1 MKKRKTL
8 LINPAFQFNFIAYCG
23 LTSLMASLAFYIA
36 TTVFMNQLEAF
47 GESLNLSDNHIFW
60 KVLEV
65 HHHNLNYLFFVTALI
80 LFFIQVII
88 GLFYSNK
95 IAGPIYRLT
104 REVKQA
110 KSLNELPIISH
121 REDDLFGELY
131 EAINEKVMQEEPD
144 NKDD

>member
-8 LINPAFQFNFIAYCG
+8 LINPSFQFNFIAYCG
-23 LTSLMASLAFYIA
+23 LTSLMASLAFYVA
-36 TTVFMNQLEAF
+36 TMIFLNQLEEF
-47 GESLNLSDNHIFW
+47 GASLNLSENHIFW

-88 GLFYSNK
+88 GMFYSNK

-104 REVKQA
+104 REVKNA
-110 KSLNELPIISH
+110 KSFNDLPIVSA
-121 REDDLFGELY
+121 REGDLFEELY
-131 EAINEKVMQEEPD
+131 EAINEKVMEQESEP
-144 NKDD
+144 KDD